1 METYQYTVGVTR
13 LLSLPIGAASAV
25 CPSTFLTSCYRT
37 VYHLCTCEYLY
48 QWVFMIP
55 FPFWFFWFSVA
66 LHHNPPECVTS
77 SVGDDAYIISSR
89 DSGPCISTM
98 TCCSGDRMVF
108 FWLFRKAK
116 WTGFIGVNILCYF
129 HNRQCGY
136 TWSCSAFTMRYRTL
150 LQLFA
155 TGFTMR
161 YHLCCNFVVLA
172 QLVAR
177 AHSR

>member
-1 METYQYTVGVTR
+1 
-13 LLSLPIGAASAV
+13 
-25 CPSTFLTSCYRT
+25 
-37 VYHLCTCEYLY
+37 
-48 QWVFMIP
+48 MIL

-66 LHHNPPECVTS
+66 LHHDPPECVTS

-108 FWLFRKAK
+108 FWLFRKAT
-116 WTGFIGVNILCYF
+116 WWGFIRVNIFCYF

-136 TWSCSAFTMRYRTL
+136 TWSFRI
-150 LQLFA
+150 
-155 TGFTMR
+155 FTMR

-172 QLVAR
+172 QLMTR
-177 AHSR
+177 AHSPLMELHAFWCSWGWASCDCVCFTFPMLHVVMSYKQKVNYWVLVDVFLASW